1 LASVFSA
8 AEQGEVMLLFDEAD
22 SLFGKRTQVK
32 SSVDRYANL
41 EVNYLLQRIER
52 FDGLVILTTNFEA
65 GLDDAFARRIRFRV
79 AFPQPDEEGRRE
91 LWRALIPSAV
101 PRRDVDLD
109 VLAATYELSGGH
121 IKEIVLRAASLAMN
135 NGCTLTQALLVRS
148 ADAEYRKLGKL
159 PVDSLGRG
167 QRRGPEHHR

>member
-1 LASVFSA
+1 
-8 AEQGEVMLLFDEAD
+8 MLLFDEAD

-79 AFPQPDEEGRRE
+79 AFPQPDEEGRRA
-91 LWRALIPSAV
+91 LWRALAVGGQPGHRRSSGARRGAEERGHSGPSE
-101 PRRDVDLD
+101 PSGSGQYRTLDGQRSGRRRD
-109 VLAATYELSGGH
+109 EGGARS
-121 IKEIVLRAASLAMN
+121 K
-135 NGCTLTQALLVRS
+135 GVR
-148 ADAEYRKLGKL
+148 
-159 PVDSLGRG
+159 
-167 QRRGPEHHR
+167 